1 MEKLK
6 KDSVTTI
13 IAKVVYIYQSN
24 ICLNSEET
32 GRFQNVFYLKRL
44 CGIVCKNIW
53 ALVFDITCLMLETKI
68 KHPQVSS
75 KIFTNFKVQ
84 WSFKIKTT
92 LYLFFVFTFCL
103 WKCTFKV
110 FLMKFMLSPVFEGYM
125 TTCDSHLSKRWAWDL
140 NTSVEKKAKILT
152 F

>member
-24 ICLNSEET
+24 ICLSSEET

-44 CGIVCKNIW
+44 YGIVCKNIW

-92 LYLFFVFTFCL
+92 LFLFFVFTFCL

-110 FLMKFMLSPVFEGYM
+110 FYGEHILYSYL
-125 TTCDSHLSKRWAWDL
+125 
-140 NTSVEKKAKILT
+140 EKINKDEC
-152 F
+152 